1 MKLLPAFL
9 CLLLAGCQSTP
20 APAPAPSA
28 PAPVRSQKPVEP
40 PALPPVAPE
49 RDAALRQQRA
59 ISEALLSQ
67 NEALL
72 ARVQELERSRAEE
85 VAREVAPVVN
95 APVVMAER
103 EERGPVVEPNAEG
116 VIDLTAL
123 AAPMREDVNPFVMRA
138 AVAAAARESVFTVQG
153 VVLGRR
159 LVALINDQ
167 LVGVD
172 EIVNGFHVRRIE
184 PGVVE
189 FEYRGTR
196 MRMPVNGRSVRVRHT

>member
-1 MKLLPAFL
+1 MKLFPALL
-9 CLLLAGCQSTP
+9 CLMLAACQSAP
-20 APAPAPSA
+20 VPAPAPSA
-28 PAPVRSQKPVEP
+28 PPPARSQSPVEP
-40 PALPPVAPE
+40 AALPPVASE

-85 VAREVAPVVN
+85 FAREVAPVVS
-95 APVVMAER
+95 APIAMAER

-123 AAPMREDVNPFVMRA
+123 AAPVSDDMNPFVVRA
-138 AVAAAARESVFTVQG
+138 AVAAAARESVFTIQG
-153 VVLGRR
+153 VVRGRR

-189 FEYRGTR
+189 FEYQGTR
-196 MRMPVNGRSVRVRHT
+196 LRMPVNGRSVRVRHT